1 MKVRL
6 AMGALA
12 AVILVSAG
20 GTAASASSSS
30 GYHGTATFALPQGV
44 LPDYIFPFAPGS
56 VSNNVDYLEFSP
68 LLWRPLYF
76 FGHGLQVG
84 INYQQSVGEA
94 PVFSN
99 GGRTVTVTLN
109 RKFTWSD
116 GQPVTNRDVEF
127 WMNIFFAEKDNW
139 LGYAVGSIPD
149 DITSMSFPASTPY
162 QFSLTFNQAYSP
174 TWVLYNQLSQIV
186 PIPQQSW
193 DRTSASGP
201 VGDYDST
208 TAGAMAVYNFLNS
221 QSQDE
226 TTYASNP
233 IWKTVDGPWVLQAYS
248 AATGYAAFVPNR
260 SYTGPGKPTLAKFE
274 ELPFTTDSAEYDAL
288 RSGQLDYGY
297 LPVQDLSQ
305 KSYFTSHG
313 YVINDW
319 LDYGF
324 NDFFLNFTNP
334 TVGPI
339 FKQLYIRQAIQTL
352 INQPQISQDIYHGA
366 AYPTYGPIP
375 TRPANPY
382 TSKIGTDNPYPYS
395 VSAAKKL
402 LSSHGW
408 TVHPEGIDSCAK
420 PGTAAGEC
428 GAGISAGATLNF
440 TEMVATGSQPFTAEV
455 EDMQSAWSTAGIH
468 VTLKQ
473 EPVGTI
479 FGNLEPCS
487 GGDEGCQW
495 QMGNFGE
502 IGSTPTYSPEYL
514 PIGTQ
519 WFATG
524 GGTNP
529 QGYSSPHMD
538 ALINEAGLSSNPAAI
553 RAIGVYG
560 AEQLPG
566 IWEPNYPYQI
576 SVISKKL
583 KGAIPQ
589 DPNLNLLPQYWS
601 LSS

>member
-1 MKVRL
+1 MKARL

-12 AVILVSAG
+12 AVILVSFG
-20 GTAASASSSS
+20 GTAATASAATR
-30 GYHGTATFALPQGV
+30 YHGTATFALPQGV
-44 LPDYIFPFAPGS
+44 LPNYIFPFSPGS
-56 VSNNVDYLEFSP
+56 VSNNVDYLQFSP
-68 LLWRPLYF
+68 LMWRPLYF
-76 FGHGLQVG
+76 FGHGNQVT
-84 INYQQSVGEA
+84 INYKESMAGA

-99 GGRTVTVTLN
+99 GGKTVTVTLN
-109 RKFTWSD
+109 HRWTWSD

-127 WMNIFFAEKDNW
+127 WMNIFFAEKDQW

-149 DITSMSFPASTPY
+149 DITSMSFPASNPY
-162 QFSLTFNQAYSP
+162 QFSLTFNKAYSA

-186 PIPQQSW
+186 PIPQQTW
-193 DRTSASGP
+193 DRTSATGP
-201 VGDYDST
+201 VGDYDTT
-208 TAGAMAVYNFLNS
+208 TAGATAVYNFLNG

-226 TTYASNP
+226 STYASNP
-233 IWKTVDGPWVLQAYS
+233 IWKTVDGPWELS
-248 AATGYAAFVPNR
+248 AFSASTGFAAFVPNR
-260 SYTGPGKPTLAKFE
+260 NYGGPGKPTLAKFE

-305 KSYFTSHG
+305 KQYFVSHG
-313 YVINDW
+313 YVVNDW

-382 TSKIGTDNPYPYS
+382 TAKIGTDNPYPYS

-402 LSSHGW
+402 LSNHGW
-408 TVHPEGIDSCAK
+408 TVHAQGIDTCSS
-420 PGTAAGEC
+420 PGTAANQC
-428 GAGISAGATLNF
+428 GAGVSAGAQLNF

-455 EDMQSAWSTAGIH
+455 EDMQSAWSLAGIH

-479 FGNLEPCS
+479 FSNLVPCS

-529 QGYSSPHMD
+529 QGYSNPHMD

-560 AEQLPG
+560 AQQLPG

-601 LSS
+601 LG